1 MVKNIKTKTKEK
13 RRRKVKIFFIFYI
26 LEMNGQ
32 PKEPEV
38 TPVVN
43 PTDDGIDMSSCC
55 CCY

>member
-1 MVKNIKTKTKEK
+1 
-13 RRRKVKIFFIFYI
+13 
-26 LEMNGQ
+26 MNGQ

-55 CCY
+55 CCYLYYIFCCCIFCYDV